1 MNGRRGLLIA
11 PVFNLVLGDR
21 DQDVDNTDEKPCEGP
36 QVSHAVAGLCFSL
49 LAGSK
54 GCLIPLVVR

>member
-1 MNGRRGLLIA
+1 MKGAHSSA
-11 PVFNLVLGDR
+11 PVLGR
-21 DQDVDNTDEKPCEGP
+21 NFHRVQDVDNTDEKPCEGP

-54 GCLIPLVVR
+54 GCLISLVVR